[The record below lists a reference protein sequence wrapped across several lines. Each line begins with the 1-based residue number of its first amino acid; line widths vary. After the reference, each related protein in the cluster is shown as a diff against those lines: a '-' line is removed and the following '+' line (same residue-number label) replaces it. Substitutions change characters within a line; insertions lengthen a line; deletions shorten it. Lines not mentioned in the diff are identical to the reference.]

1 MVFNPVADL
10 RSSTSAFAELAD
22 PNRPSYWQD
31 QLALERA
38 SHAEQARESDELAAK
53 RRRRRRRRRRRKEEE
68 EA

>member
-38 SHAEQARESDELAAK
+38 SHAEQARESDELEAK
-53 RRRRRRRRRRRKEEE
+53 RRMRRRRRKEEE

>member
-38 SHAEQARESDELAAK
+38 SHAEKTRESDELEAY
-53 RRRRRRRRRRRKEEE
+53 RRRRRRRRRRKEEE

>member
-31 QLALERA
+31 QLAFERA
-38 SHAEQARESDELAAK
+38 SHAGQARESDELEAK
-53 RRRRRRRRRRRKEEE
+53 RRRRMRRSRKEEE

>member
-22 PNRPSYWQD
+22 PSRPSYWQD

-38 SHAEQARESDELAAK
+38 SHAEQARESDEVEAT
-53 RRRRRRRRRRRKEEE
+53 RRRRRRRRRKEEE

>member
-10 RSSTSAFAELAD
+10 RSSTSAFAELAG

-38 SHAEQARESDELAAK
+38 SHAEQARESDELEAKRK
-53 RRRRRRRRRRRKEEE
+53 RRRRMRRKEEE